1 MGLHKPT
8 FEAVVGIVLHQRV
21 CGSNPPWCVDFAENQ
36 YNYNSTK
43 KTTTSIQL
51 YINTIIIVP
60 KKLPHYRSQP
70 SGK

>member
-8 FEAVVGIVLHQRV
+8 FDAVVGIVLHQREV

-43 KTTTSIQL
+43 N
-51 YINTIIIVP
+51 YHINTIIIVP
-60 KKLPHYRSQP
+60 KKLPHDRSQP